1 MRISDWSS
9 DVCSSDLLCVTH
21 KWASANEEGGVRPF
35 VGFPG
40 FVRNRIATGCDHVCQ
55 RCLAGTA
62 GPDDRHQARIERYG
76 RRLHPWRIENLDP
89 GNHLRRRCRRWR
101 LAPDMRPVARVDTCL
116 PQRVEFEPT
125 LDPGEAVPER
135 RSNTLEVVCV
145 ASMQARLQATVHF
158 KIGRAS
164 CRDRVCKYV

>member
-9 DVCSSDLLCVTH
+9 DVCSSDL
-21 KWASANEEGGVRPF
+21 
-35 VGFPG
+35 
-40 FVRNRIATGCDHVCQ
+40 
-55 RCLAGTA
+55 
-62 GPDDRHQARIERYG
+62 
-76 RRLHPWRIENLDP
+76 
-89 GNHLRRRCRRWR
+89 WR

-158 KIGRAS
+158 TTFI
-164 CRDRVCKYV
+164 CRQCGFAAQPEFPLPFATGEYPIANA